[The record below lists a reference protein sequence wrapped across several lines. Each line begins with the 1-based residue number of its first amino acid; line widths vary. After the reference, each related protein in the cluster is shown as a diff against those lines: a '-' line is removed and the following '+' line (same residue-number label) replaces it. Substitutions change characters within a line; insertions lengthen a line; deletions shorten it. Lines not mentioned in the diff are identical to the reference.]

1 MRHMAPS
8 QVHSRKNWNP
18 YLLDEQDL
26 GTTFENFE
34 ELRAEIQEE

>member
-8 QVHSRKNWNP
+8 FKEELNL

-26 GTTFENFE
+26 DTTFENFE